1 MSEKPAEGI
10 CSTCQQSLGDSV
22 TTEKDD
28 GVFKSCH
35 SCSSKAG
42 THVFYKHDDFGMRNM
57 GDSRLMVQS

>member
-1 MSEKPAEGI
+1 MSEKPAEDV
-10 CSTCQQSLGDSV
+10 CFTCQQSLHDFV
-22 TTEKDD
+22 IIEKD
-28 GVFKSCH
+28 GEVFKSCP